1 MLELHCHPATPCPI
15 NLSLH
20 ANATRQPDGSLRLC
34 YHLHGDVAQVRI
46 PPAQPPQFTDNLW
59 EHTCLEAFVGVTGDS
74 AYREFN
80 LAPSTQWAA
89 YAFSNY
95 RQRVAWMGG
104 KSPSVPLL
112 QRGKLDGTWQQQ
124 SALQLS
130 SPPLQKEGLGEDFL
144 LTAIIP
150 PANLPA
156 ATPWQLNLT
165 AVIELLDGSKCY
177 WALKHPSERPDFHHR
192 DGFTHEIW
200 P

>member
-46 PPAQPPQFTDNLW
+46 PPAQTPQFTDKLW
-59 EHTCLEAFVGVTGDS
+59 EHTCLEAFAGVVGDS

-80 LAPSTQWAA
+80 FSPSGQWAA
-89 YAFSNY
+89 YAFSDY
-95 RQRVAWMGG
+95 RQRLAWQDPAAPTLSLAPFPDKGRVG
-104 KSPSVPLL
+104 
-112 QRGKLDGTWQQQ
+112 DGFVV
-124 SALQLS
+124 S
-130 SPPLQKEGLGEDFL
+130 
-144 LTAIIP
+144 AIIP

-156 ATPWQLNLT
+156 ATPWQLGIT
-165 AVIELLDGSKCY
+165 AVIALLDGSICY
-177 WALKHPSERPDFHHR
+177 WAITHPTERPDFHHR